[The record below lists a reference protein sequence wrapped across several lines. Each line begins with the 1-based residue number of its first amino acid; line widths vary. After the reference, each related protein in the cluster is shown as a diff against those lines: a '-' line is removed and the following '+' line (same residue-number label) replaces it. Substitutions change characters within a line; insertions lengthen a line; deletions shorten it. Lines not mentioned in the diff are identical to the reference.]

1 MRTTIAIMICKM
13 ITWLENILGRKGSV
27 FPGSIAKRIDKK
39 ALEKIKYPKYV
50 VVVTGSSGKGS
61 TVNMISHILKTS
73 GKKIVYNSSGSNIH
87 NAMYSLLLNNSGTFN
102 HEINADVLLLE
113 MDERFIVKSFKKG
126 IITHMLITNVTR
138 DQPARN
144 YHQKI
149 IFDKIMEAV
158 DDNVHMIINV
168 DDPLLNRVKFIHKGK
183 VTTYGIGKTK
193 YDSKSVPP
201 YAVDFAYCPK
211 CHTKLVY
218 EEYHY
223 GDLGLYSCPKCDFD
237 RNEADYEAK
246 NVDLTKRT
254 FKLNNDT
261 FKLDKNVFFAI
272 YYTLGAIALTNTIGI
287 DIKDIKK
294 AINDT
299 PLKSK
304 RMETYKVNGRNFET
318 IESKNENALSYLQSI
333 KYITSSPN
341 IKTIIMG
348 FENVSRR
355 YKYND
360 LSWLYDVDYE
370 LLADDKTLDKIFL
383 IGRFRYDVATR
394 LYYANIPKEKIILV
408 DDVNEIISLVTKKS
422 KGDIYSMVCFDMTEI
437 LTKLIKEA
445 SNEKNN

>member
-1 MRTTIAIMICKM
+1 MLGIYIHIPFCNRICNYCDFCK
-13 ITWLENILGRKGSV
+13 ILY
-27 FPGSIAKRIDKK
+27 DKK
-39 ALEKIKYPKYV
+39 YTYKYLDNLE
-50 VVVTGSSGKGS
+50 
-61 TVNMISHILKTS
+61 
-73 GKKIVYNSSGSNIH
+73 
-87 NAMYSLLLNNSGTFN
+87 
-102 HEINADVLLLE
+102 HEIKSRYNGEVVKTIYIGGGTPSSLDTLELDRLL
-113 MDERFIVKSFKKG
+113 S
-126 IITHMLITNVTR
+126 IIDI
-138 DQPARN
+138 
-144 YHQKI
+144 
-149 IFDKIMEAV
+149 
-158 DDNVHMIINV
+158 
-168 DDPLLNRVKFIHKGK
+168 
-183 VTTYGIGKTK
+183 
-193 YDSKSVPP
+193 
-201 YAVDFAYCPK
+201 
-211 CHTKLVY
+211 
-218 EEYHY
+218 
-223 GDLGLYSCPKCDFD
+223 
-237 RNEADYEAK
+237 
-246 NVDLTKRT
+246 
-254 FKLNNDT
+254 

-304 RMETYKVNGRNFET
+304 RMETYKVNGRSFET

-333 KYITSSPN
+333 NYITSSPN
-341 IKTIIMG
+341 VKTIIMG

-408 DDVNEIISLVTKKS
+408 DDVNEIMSLVTEKS